1 MLKQLA
7 HLTIDADGRYATD
20 AELKFITKYL
30 ESVEDRIEIYEQ
42 IRDSEDNL
50 VAQVK
55 SSKTMLANEGHN
67 FSYLT
72 EEQKEVCTRDIK
84 TVIRCSAA
92 AILLDE
98 PDRLKEALLLWYFT
112 IARAIGFID
121 HCQIAYQILEKTI
134 QQKVTPEQ
142 AKLAAPILR
151 LNYTILSP

>member
-1 MLKQLA
+1 
-7 HLTIDADGRYATD
+7 
-20 AELKFITKYL
+20 LKFITKYL